1 MVFELPMARVP
12 IGSVT
17 LKNPALNVAMRNGVT
32 GEAEGSKAPVTGAA
46 ESATRP
52 MTIFCAEA
60 KDCARCRDNLNRS
73 ELS

>member
-1 MVFELPMARVP
+1 MARVP
-12 IGSVT
+12 IGNVP
-17 LKNPALNVAMRNGVT
+17 LKNRALNVGYAQWCDRRSG
-32 GEAEGSKAPVTGAA
+32 GSKAPAAGAA

-60 KDCARCRDNLNRS
+60 KDCARRRDNLNRS